1 VPEKDIQS
9 CLERSQL
16 ETLLAEFTDVTFK
29 ACVLVQRNWRSVRA
43 WRAARAK
50 RAGLQFLEE
59 QHANE
64 DAARG
69 PSAEALIQRNVF
81 ARLSDKELDFY
92 RDVFERIDEDHS
104 GRIDR
109 AELQLAFQAPHRTP
123 PRRTAPHCAV
133 LHCTAPHRA
142 VPHCTAPH
150 RAAPRRTA
158 PRRTVLHLIAPPS
171 HPGPPSRTATPAA
184 PRAQGQRLTGRL
196 GPDPICDAFLALDGA
211 GAGAGG
217 ERGRARCADGAARR
231 EDRRG
236 RFHRRAP
243 T

>member
-1 VPEKDIQS
+1 MPEKDIQS

-50 RAGLQFLEE
+50 RAGLKFLEE
-59 QHANE
+59 QRANE

-109 AELQLAFQAPHRTP
+109 AELQLAFK
-123 PRRTAPHCAV
+123 
-133 LHCTAPHRA
+133 
-142 VPHCTAPH
+142 
-150 RAAPRRTA
+150 APRRTA
-158 PRRTVLHLIAPPS
+158 PCRTVLHLIAPTS
-171 HPGPPSRTATPAA
+171 HPSPPSRTATPAA
-184 PRAQGQRLTGRL
+184 PRAQEQRLTGRL
-196 GPDPICDAFLALDGA
+196 GRGGQALGQEVNEDDLDALMAQHGGKTGEVDFTGTPLHRALAPR
-211 GAGAGG
+211 
-217 ERGRARCADGAARR
+217 RGTCVQWRCARAAP
-231 EDRRG
+231 
-236 RFHRRAP
+236 RRAAEFR
-243 T
+243 